1 MYKKLFSFGILF
13 LLLISFASATQYF
26 TCDLVSEGISGK
38 GCEADDYR
46 GIFIASADDLTKQQC
61 DDLCE
66 SLSVTGVNCCAWRDS
81 EPLNSC
87 YYGIENVDSDDYSAS
102 TYATD
107 CINYDAP
114 ITEPEITTFSASM
127 ITANSVRFT
136 GTFLYN
142 DFSNITAYFKLNNAT
157 ITPTTNY
164 FGSGTQT
171 LVLDKAGLSSLTPY
185 NYSFCIDAI
194 KTNGLVSYY
203 KFDENS
209 GATTEDGVD
218 SNDLSIVNSN
228 WITGKINSALEYN
241 GTNYYVYTTNL
252 EDFDFVQNTG
262 VFSFSFWLKLPSV
275 SSDRV
280 EHLLT
285 TTAITTINKGFALFY
300 DNRVSLGSKKMLV
313 LNLLKGT
320 SGTFGANY
328 ILYNAI
334 TDTNYHH
341 IVVTGD
347 GTTIKVYIDGVLK
360 VPNTNTWSGLS
371 TGNSNR
377 EFRIGSGANQF
388 NGIMDELGIYN
399 IAIPQTQ
406 ITELYNSGNGIV
418 GYSEYDTCEDST
430 FTTTNQLGTPF
441 VYVPTSNS
449 IDEMFDG
456 LDTDDSWAELL
467 GGFFIVLAVIFIS
480 AITFGTAKVEY
491 GAFGFLIF
499 GLIGVLIS
507 TIVGLFPAYILV
519 LFLSLSLIAIIINKV
534 WGN

>member
-1 MYKKLFSFGILF
+1 
-13 LLLISFASATQYF
+13 
-26 TCDLVSEGISGK
+26 
-38 GCEADDYR
+38 
-46 GIFIASADDLTKQQC
+46 
-61 DDLCE
+61 
-66 SLSVTGVNCCAWRDS
+66 
-81 EPLNSC
+81 
-87 YYGIENVDSDDYSAS
+87 
-102 TYATD
+102 
-107 CINYDAP
+107 
-114 ITEPEITTFSASM
+114 
-127 ITANSVRFT
+127 
-136 GTFLYN
+136 
-142 DFSNITAYFKLNNAT
+142 
-157 ITPTTNY
+157 
-164 FGSGTQT
+164 
-171 LVLDKAGLSSLTPY
+171 
-185 NYSFCIDAI
+185 
-194 KTNGLVSYY
+194 
-203 KFDENS
+203 
-209 GATTEDGVD
+209 
-218 SNDLSIVNSN
+218 
-228 WITGKINSALEYN
+228 
-241 GTNYYVYTTNL
+241 
-252 EDFDFVQNTG
+252 
-262 VFSFSFWLKLPSV
+262 
-275 SSDRV
+275 
-280 EHLLT
+280 
-285 TTAITTINKGFALFY
+285 
-300 DNRVSLGSKKMLV
+300 MLV